1 MATNWFD
8 DTYEDEALTPQA
20 ALPAVTAPAVR
31 RQPRNP
37 LSLADLYDQSS
48 AEEAAQDDLEAAPWT
63 AAPPPAPAGLAQA
76 PAMGLDSL
84 TPKPFAQTPPRVV
97 SWEQARKDAEA
108 YEASKPKPEQPIFGL
123 GDFASAAGGFISA
136 LPTTGTEAFYRMK
149 ERSKRPDQFSPEAQA
164 AFAESRAL
172 QERMAQEQ
180 AEREKAGT
188 STTIGQAIREATSSS
203 GYTLGSMLP
212 AIAGGVATGAAA
224 GALAGPVGKV
234 VGGIVGGFAGSGAAA
249 FTMSQNQFMEDAFR
263 EAEARMQKTQKRS
276 LSEQEKQALYQEMEP
291 LARDNA
297 LWEAGPEA
305 VGNAFMLVGGGIAA
319 GLLGKQGIS
328 KLAGG
333 ALRKGMIRTGALAT
347 GVGMEFATE
356 TATELGQAL
365 PRARME
371 AYLEGRPMEDAV
383 SRYAGKPL
391 GGAGEAFE
399 EIWRPTLGTVLMFG
413 LGGTAVKGASK
424 ANERFR
430 QNPQEAEAIV
440 EMANKPDVL
449 AAMPQQSLENLQELS
464 GFLRDQWFAGS
475 NRQEN
480 MSEAIAKISA
490 ELQQRTT
497 EDATTQRIRRE
508 TLGDLWT
515 RMAPQEQSK
524 VLEFFGATQPG
535 VTGWMT
541 KEGAPTGQIDAR
553 GLNRLANIL
562 GVDGKKFRT
571 RVEQDLRQREFD
583 APASERARQDVYD
596 DFGEP
601 VGEPSDRAAP
611 GLSQVPPAPAARPT
625 ETTEDIKPDTVD
637 VAGQPTVTVT
647 SGMKEGLAQ
656 LRQQAAEA
664 EQRNIQDREALGRQM
679 LDDALA
685 RQRAAQEPPAP
696 PAAPITP
703 TPGETVQLQRGQELI
718 LTPPAPGAPIPRS
731 TATPEDQAA
740 IRERFGERD
749 RKPKTPPTPTEVIPD
764 AQEVQRQAQA
774 ETALNPPA
782 PAAEVAGEVAP
793 VATPEPVQPS
803 ETPDASNIRQDQE
816 LISQGREGGQ
826 PGIQPSPVESGGDI
840 RQPGQDQE
848 GAQPA
853 GEVAQGEV
861 APSPYQEELNVIRK
875 SKEYRDKKKK
885 SPEKAEAW
893 ANEIAIA
900 NSNARIA
907 LKQEISESR
916 REERE
921 QLARQE
927 GIDALLKPLADNRKE
942 YNFARSLVTGA
953 MDDLSKDV
961 NNKSISAD
969 RAQELINEAER
980 LGAIAPPRKIAALER
995 IGRAE
1000 EVAPTPAAT
1009 QKVKTPDEQMEVD
1022 VGLEVVELADLIT
1035 SDDARFPK
1043 SLQPRGRGE
1052 RQASATQVFD
1062 IAKGLNPDRLLS
1074 SPVTSDGAPIVGP
1087 DNLVESGNGRVMAIR
1102 TAYGQFQDRA
1112 DAYRAKLQEQ
1122 GFDTTG
1128 MTAPVLIR
1136 RRVSPLDDAQRVEFT
1151 QKSNMATVASMSP
1164 SERATLH
1171 AQRLLS
1177 KPAVLDAY
1185 RGGDPGLSVNAEFV
1199 GRFFQEVLDPSE
1211 RGQFQTK
1218 EGMLNAEG
1226 KKEIQSA
1233 ILAVAY
1239 PDVALL
1245 DTLLESQDNN
1255 IKTIG
1260 GALREVAPDILKTK
1274 AYLRQHPELQSL
1286 DLSGPLTEAARLV
1299 NQAWAENKGL
1309 KDILDQQGMFGDIDP
1324 TVERLTRLF
1333 FSDAD
1338 LRKGLSQPKLVRILQ
1353 SYAENARR
1361 IQPSDPL
1368 FDDIPQITV
1377 GDLLSTMEKRR
1388 EDELPAEQADLLG
1401 GGAARPSRP
1410 ASGAGD
1416 QRPGADRPSA
1426 ADGAPGPREG
1436 QEDGGKP
1443 AKQKVAPA
1451 PKAEAASQPELP
1463 ETVPAIRKYLKELG
1477 ATNIQAIKYSQ
1488 GSMKGEYRVS
1498 ATPKGA
1504 EIGKD
1509 GYGKT
1514 AQAALK
1520 DWIEKSKQ
1528 EAKPKKKKSNTKPVA
1543 KLEPE
1548 AVVEQKPEESP
1559 QPEAEVNPEPAPQ
1572 EQPEFAAPPPN
1583 GKKDAKQFKD
1593 LPVGA
1598 RFAHVITKNGWVEYE
1613 KTGETQETVVAVH
1626 GIVKPSKDGTTVK
1639 VGDVFDEVGEKAQS
1653 FVVAIPDSVPPAQ
1666 PDADQRRY
1674 SRAPAA
1680 DSSLEAVRARYA
1692 GTPQW
1697 MKAPNGQ
1704 PTKLN
1709 ERQWLQVRTPAFKAW
1724 FGDWESNPAN
1734 ASKVV
1739 DENGE
1744 PMVVYHGTKER
1755 FIEKYKNFLKL
1766 DQQLESTKKEAIDIY
1781 GYLSDDNSYEN
1792 KAYSNYFFED
1802 YHKLKKNISDAVK
1815 ITASPYAMGL
1825 NEEQARQQAI
1835 KDIESRYK
1843 DNPSLMER
1851 ALKGSFLEARHQSIM
1866 KEVDNIAKK
1875 INENKIAKSI
1885 HDKKLSESEVFSFIE
1900 KMDGLIK
1907 QSKDIKYNL
1916 SRISGAISSNEAFG
1930 TQPNE
1935 RDQANDPGYLG
1946 SAAYFTPDKEEAD
1959 WYARRGKG
1967 YVYHVFL
1974 SIKTPLYIDKP
1985 PIGFWEKV
1993 NTVSSN
1999 LVAQGS
2005 DPFQEKAEAT
2015 TKVAKEYGFD
2025 GVYKEADGN
2034 RHPAAEWAAYD
2045 PAQIKSATENVGT
2058 FSPTDADIRYSSAAD
2073 TLTEVGLTQ
2082 AQARA
2087 EAVEALGETN
2097 VRHLERNGFAVWL
2110 EPKPGARALPG
2121 NNRTYLSST
2130 GQEVV
2135 APADAQA
2142 FVDKGVIHLI
2152 PSNMRTGALN
2162 ALLHES
2168 AHLMKDERYAEGD
2181 RTILRMSHAVL
2192 NLAGLRN
2199 FIGNPGF
2206 QDLAEQVQ
2214 RMAREGNP
2222 VALKALAQAQQVDP
2236 NRIAEESVAYLVEYG
2251 DMRLPIVRRILAA
2264 IRAALYRMGVKMELR
2279 PEDVRQLAISAL
2291 KARAQRNKIEQRKLV
2306 RLAELERLYEEK
2318 YGDLALGELRVEV
2331 LRNIKEDTTL
2341 EQFRDL
2347 VTQMLERRYSAP
2359 PSAIEAL
2366 RLLRDS
2372 RFVSDRT
2379 ALDTLGEFPE
2389 YLYEVGKFIAEQR
2402 QKLVEGR
2409 LTPREVAKAY
2419 LITQSSIGSPAR
2431 SLKALEPAFI
2441 KAGLSVSEVPALFL
2455 NERGGLR
2462 PEELMAWWLGTANGQ
2477 RALNALE
2484 QGQIDRAAFEEFLTL
2499 REPYGRDPLIGNSV
2513 LGLKKAD
2520 GFQWGTAP
2528 EKRGD
2533 FNLANLLAFTGAINA
2548 TQGDPKALV
2557 DVLGRAKGISTG
2569 KTGFIG
2575 HLLGLGNRPTVDAV
2589 EINFWLT
2596 GKADT
2601 RTADIAQKAK
2611 ETVQAIREKL
2621 ADRRV
2626 REAVFQRINQRLMPL
2641 ANRLADQYQLPRGV
2655 MPHLLHHWLWDKAK
2669 GLETTHAGLY
2679 EAMRRYSVAPAIEV
2693 GEATMEEFEAVRA
2706 RFQARQAETPF
2717 RQWFGKGTPGVTA
2730 TVDGTPITLYHGTNN
2745 PLFTEWDSS
2754 RAAEASGHP
2763 TSGLGFFM
2771 TADKG
2776 AAARYGNNLLELH
2789 AKIDKP
2795 YYLTDADLT
2804 GIETRQDAE
2813 RLRWNLMKQGY
2824 DGAVVEAPGAP
2835 HANYVIAFKPNQI
2848 KFTTNEKPTA
2858 SPDMRY
2864 SLPPAPGQPP
2874 TPADAQRFL
2883 TDIGALNLEPQL
2895 NLIKRIW
2902 RNPSLWRKEL
2912 MQSFADA
2919 AGNTRPAWTRLL
2931 SRQQI
2936 VEMLQESPIAQLAK
2950 HFEDTARLLDADKA
2964 EGKHLAFDIAKR
2976 LREAAAKSR
2985 DKGRGLYKLWFF
2997 TTLESVDPT
3006 QPAPQR
3012 ENYGDTADYLRA
3024 RQAHA
3029 RAVEMLNELR
3039 RANPVLA
3046 DLYKE
3051 VIVENKRSFEA
3062 YHQALKDRLGR
3073 GANGIFNAMMDR
3085 AKDMDPTATPT
3096 TLTQRLAKLAK
3107 DSAAYDAFTATVRQ
3121 RLQQPDMKD
3130 AAAAALRDTLPDDA
3144 QKALFDDIVADVR
3157 GKVKSSVDAL
3167 QSVYE
3172 QARVK
3177 EPYFPLSRWGDYQVY
3192 AEKAGEPKPVFAA
3205 FEREQDQ
3212 RAAIAQLQ
3220 KEGWTVKVNYDAT
3233 GKLTFKPPADSFLG
3247 KMFVMVDEILSPG
3260 KDATQQ
3266 EKSVLKKQRDALK
3279 DEFYQMY
3286 LRSLPDL
3293 SSRKHFLHRKG
3304 IPGFSM
3310 DALRGFAQLA
3320 NSRANAIARLKH
3332 SDILSDSLMDMERAL
3347 KRAGLDPSRVS
3358 EINRAG
3364 ALLGE
3369 LQLSYEWMMN
3379 PTNAT
3384 WANRLT
3390 SFGFLWHLTNP
3401 STALVNLT
3409 QVPIATFP
3417 DLAAKFGGGSA
3428 FSALS
3433 KAIKDYGE
3441 WKFHGK
3447 VAKEQAMQRL
3457 YAEFEGDLGKAL
3469 KSPKISSQISRTEA
3483 VALAGMSDDA
3493 PEFSGG
3499 VKGSAAA
3506 LYRGALYYGGWL
3518 YQKAEVANR
3527 EITVI
3532 AAYRLARR
3540 KADAEGKSRE
3550 QAHDYA
3556 TEVAYN
3562 SMTRTQ
3568 GDFSLANR
3576 AWFMRGNA
3584 MRVMFLFRSFSHMMT
3599 FNLLRDAYQS
3609 VKGKDAESK
3618 KLARARLAWT
3628 GAASLVFAG
3637 ATGFP
3642 MYTLIAAIAN
3652 GIWGSDPDD
3661 PWDFDAA
3668 VRDELTAY
3676 GGDTLM
3682 RTVMQ
3687 GPLGQAPR
3695 ALNLLGLDVKGVDIA
3710 PRVSLDLIRLWVRR
3724 QPEDSEGGA
3733 AMDWW
3738 MGQVAGPLY
3747 GTARG
3752 VAEGLRMLG
3761 QTSHDPQAWWRTL
3774 EGLTPAPIRNLAKA
3788 ARFEEHGVTTRR
3800 GDLLMD
3806 EFGFTDLI
3814 TQAIGFTPD
3823 ELADQ
3828 YRTNTRL
3835 WDLKYSLEKR
3845 RRNIYSLYIFSVEQG
3860 DEAMQKTAM
3869 ERVERFNQL
3878 NPEYPITFDGLR
3890 GAYKKFMRARALQE
3904 GGVYIPSKGLKA
3916 RVFRDLTA
3924 DES

>member
-1 MATNWFD
+1 MIG
-8 DTYEDEALTPQA
+8 YCQLLTPRLIKAKRFA
-20 ALPAVTAPAVR
+20 ANKDDRTGQMTAR
-31 RQPRNP
+31 KKTNDFP
-37 LSLADLYDQSS
+37 LILRIGDQSGS
-48 AEEAAQDDLEAAPWT
+48 FNSD
-63 AAPPPAPAGLAQA
+63 
-76 PAMGLDSL
+76 
-84 TPKPFAQTPPRVV
+84 VV
-97 SWEQARKDAEA
+97 WK
-108 YEASKPKPEQPIFGL
+108 
-123 GDFASAAGGFISA
+123 A
-136 LPTTGTEAFYRMK
+136 L
-149 ERSKRPDQFSPEAQA
+149 S
-164 AFAESRAL
+164 AFAKATGAKTVDIGLRS
-172 QERMAQEQ
+172 
-180 AEREKAGT
+180 REKNKDLSVLKIT
-188 STTIGQAIREATSSS
+188 SAD
-203 GYTLGSMLP
+203 
-212 AIAGGVATGAAA
+212 GGVAVIM
-224 GALAGPVGKV
+224 P
-234 VGGIVGGFAGSGAAA
+234 
-249 FTMSQNQFMEDAFR
+249 M
-263 EAEARMQKTQKRS
+263 RM
-276 LSEQEKQALYQEMEP
+276 
-291 LARDNA
+291 D
-297 LWEAGPEA
+297 
-305 VGNAFMLVGGGIAA
+305 
-319 GLLGKQGIS
+319 
-328 KLAGG
+328 GG
-333 ALRKGMIRTGALAT
+333 ATHVPVQLDSM
-347 GVGMEFATE
+347 VE
-356 TATELGQAL
+356 
-365 PRARME
+365 
-371 AYLEGRPMEDAV
+371 
-383 SRYAGKPL
+383 
-391 GGAGEAFE
+391 GGA
-399 EIWRPTLGTVLMFG
+399 T
-413 LGGTAVKGASK
+413 
-424 ANERFR
+424 
-430 QNPQEAEAIV
+430 
-440 EMANKPDVL
+440 
-449 AAMPQQSLENLQELS
+449 
-464 GFLRDQWFAGS
+464 
-475 NRQEN
+475 
-480 MSEAIAKISA
+480 
-490 ELQQRTT
+490 
-497 EDATTQRIRRE
+497 
-508 TLGDLWT
+508 
-515 RMAPQEQSK
+515 
-524 VLEFFGATQPG
+524 
-535 VTGWMT
+535 
-541 KEGAPTGQIDAR
+541 
-553 GLNRLANIL
+553 
-562 GVDGKKFRT
+562 
-571 RVEQDLRQREFD
+571 
-583 APASERARQDVYD
+583 
-596 DFGEP
+596 
-601 VGEPSDRAAP
+601 
-611 GLSQVPPAPAARPT
+611 PAP
-625 ETTEDIKPDTVD
+625 
-637 VAGQPTVTVT
+637 
-647 SGMKEGLAQ
+647 S
-656 LRQQAAEA
+656 
-664 EQRNIQDREALGRQM
+664 
-679 LDDALA
+679 
-685 RQRAAQEPPAP
+685 
-696 PAAPITP
+696 
-703 TPGETVQLQRGQELI
+703 VQ
-718 LTPPAPGAPIPRS
+718 T
-731 TATPEDQAA
+731 
-740 IRERFGERD
+740 
-749 RKPKTPPTPTEVIPD
+749 
-764 AQEVQRQAQA
+764 
-774 ETALNPPA
+774 
-782 PAAEVAGEVAP
+782 
-793 VATPEPVQPS
+793 
-803 ETPDASNIRQDQE
+803 
-816 LISQGREGGQ
+816 
-826 PGIQPSPVESGGDI
+826 
-840 RQPGQDQE
+840 
-848 GAQPA
+848 
-853 GEVAQGEV
+853 
-861 APSPYQEELNVIRK
+861 
-875 SKEYRDKKKK
+875 
-885 SPEKAEAW
+885 
-893 ANEIAIA
+893 
-900 NSNARIA
+900 
-907 LKQEISESR
+907 
-916 REERE
+916 
-921 QLARQE
+921 
-927 GIDALLKPLADNRKE
+927 
-942 YNFARSLVTGA
+942 
-953 MDDLSKDV
+953 
-961 NNKSISAD
+961 
-969 RAQELINEAER
+969 
-980 LGAIAPPRKIAALER
+980 
-995 IGRAE
+995 
-1000 EVAPTPAAT
+1000 
-1009 QKVKTPDEQMEVD
+1009 
-1022 VGLEVVELADLIT
+1022 
-1035 SDDARFPK
+1035 
-1043 SLQPRGRGE
+1043 
-1052 RQASATQVFD
+1052 
-1062 IAKGLNPDRLLS
+1062 
-1074 SPVTSDGAPIVGP
+1074 
-1087 DNLVESGNGRVMAIR
+1087 
-1102 TAYGQFQDRA
+1102 
-1112 DAYRAKLQEQ
+1112 
-1122 GFDTTG
+1122 
-1128 MTAPVLIR
+1128 
-1136 RRVSPLDDAQRVEFT
+1136 
-1151 QKSNMATVASMSP
+1151 
-1164 SERATLH
+1164 
-1171 AQRLLS
+1171 
-1177 KPAVLDAY
+1177 
-1185 RGGDPGLSVNAEFV
+1185 
-1199 GRFFQEVLDPSE
+1199 
-1211 RGQFQTK
+1211 
-1218 EGMLNAEG
+1218 
-1226 KKEIQSA
+1226 
-1233 ILAVAY
+1233 
-1239 PDVALL
+1239 
-1245 DTLLESQDNN
+1245 
-1255 IKTIG
+1255 
-1260 GALREVAPDILKTK
+1260 
-1274 AYLRQHPELQSL
+1274 
-1286 DLSGPLTEAARLV
+1286 
-1299 NQAWAENKGL
+1299 
-1309 KDILDQQGMFGDIDP
+1309 
-1324 TVERLTRLF
+1324 
-1333 FSDAD
+1333 
-1338 LRKGLSQPKLVRILQ
+1338 
-1353 SYAENARR
+1353 
-1361 IQPSDPL
+1361 
-1368 FDDIPQITV
+1368 
-1377 GDLLSTMEKRR
+1377 
-1388 EDELPAEQADLLG
+1388 
-1401 GGAARPSRP
+1401 
-1410 ASGAGD
+1410 
-1416 QRPGADRPSA
+1416 
-1426 ADGAPGPREG
+1426 
-1436 QEDGGKP
+1436 
-1443 AKQKVAPA
+1443 
-1451 PKAEAASQPELP
+1451 
-1463 ETVPAIRKYLKELG
+1463 
-1477 ATNIQAIKYSQ
+1477 
-1488 GSMKGEYRVS
+1488 
-1498 ATPKGA
+1498 
-1504 EIGKD
+1504 
-1509 GYGKT
+1509 
-1514 AQAALK
+1514 
-1520 DWIEKSKQ
+1520 
-1528 EAKPKKKKSNTKPVA
+1528 
-1543 KLEPE
+1543 
-1548 AVVEQKPEESP
+1548 
-1559 QPEAEVNPEPAPQ
+1559 EPAPQ
-1572 EQPEFAAPPPN
+1572 EQPEFVAPPPN
-1583 GKKDAKQFKD
+1583 GKKDAKHFKD

-1598 RFAHVITKNGWVEYE
+1598 RFAHVVTKNGWVEYE

-1653 FVVAIPDSVPPAQ
+1653 FVVAIPDLVLPA
-1666 PDADQRRY
+1666 
-1674 SRAPAA
+1674 
-1680 DSSLEAVRARYA
+1680 
-1692 GTPQW
+1692 
-1697 MKAPNGQ
+1697 
-1704 PTKLN
+1704 
-1709 ERQWLQVRTPAFKAW
+1709 
-1724 FGDWESNPAN
+1724 
-1734 ASKVV
+1734 
-1739 DENGE
+1739 GE
-1744 PMVVYHGTKER
+1744 
-1755 FIEKYKNFLKL
+1755 
-1766 DQQLESTKKEAIDIY
+1766 
-1781 GYLSDDNSYEN
+1781 
-1792 KAYSNYFFED
+1792 
-1802 YHKLKKNISDAVK
+1802 
-1815 ITASPYAMGL
+1815 
-1825 NEEQARQQAI
+1825 
-1835 KDIESRYK
+1835 
-1843 DNPSLMER
+1843 
-1851 ALKGSFLEARHQSIM
+1851 QS
-1866 KEVDNIAKK
+1866 
-1875 INENKIAKSI
+1875 
-1885 HDKKLSESEVFSFIE
+1885 
-1900 KMDGLIK
+1900 
-1907 QSKDIKYNL
+1907 
-1916 SRISGAISSNEAFG
+1916 
-1930 TQPNE
+1930 
-1935 RDQANDPGYLG
+1935 
-1946 SAAYFTPDKEEAD
+1946 
-1959 WYARRGKG
+1959 
-1967 YVYHVFL
+1967 
-1974 SIKTPLYIDKP
+1974 
-1985 PIGFWEKV
+1985 
-1993 NTVSSN
+1993 
-1999 LVAQGS
+1999 
-2005 DPFQEKAEAT
+2005 
-2015 TKVAKEYGFD
+2015 
-2025 GVYKEADGN
+2025 
-2034 RHPAAEWAAYD
+2034 
-2045 PAQIKSATENVGT
+2045 
-2058 FSPTDADIRYSSAAD
+2058 ADIRYSSADD

-2110 EPKPGARALPG
+2110 EPKPGARPLPG
-2121 NNRTYLSST
+2121 NNRVYLSST
-2130 GQEVV
+2130 GQEIV

-2142 FVDKGVIHLI
+2142 FVNKGVTHLI

-2168 AHLMKDERYAEGD
+2168 AHLMKDERFSEGD

-2214 RMAREGNP
+2214 RMAREGNS

-2331 LRNIKEDTTL
+2331 LRRMDEDTTL

-2347 VTQMLERRYSAP
+2347 VTQMLE
-2359 PSAIEAL
+2359 
-2366 RLLRDS
+2366 
-2372 RFVSDRT
+2372 
-2379 ALDTLGEFPE
+2379 
-2389 YLYEVGKFIAEQR
+2389 
-2402 QKLVEGR
+2402 
-2409 LTPREVAKAY
+2409 
-2419 LITQSSIGSPAR
+2419 
-2431 SLKALEPAFI
+2431 
-2441 KAGLSVSEVPALFL
+2441 
-2455 NERGGLR
+2455 
-2462 PEELMAWWLGTANGQ
+2462 
-2477 RALNALE
+2477 
-2484 QGQIDRAAFEEFLTL
+2484 
-2499 REPYGRDPLIGNSV
+2499 
-2513 LGLKKAD
+2513 
-2520 GFQWGTAP
+2520 
-2528 EKRGD
+2528 
-2533 FNLANLLAFTGAINA
+2533 
-2548 TQGDPKALV
+2548 
-2557 DVLGRAKGISTG
+2557 
-2569 KTGFIG
+2569 
-2575 HLLGLGNRPTVDAV
+2575 
-2589 EINFWLT
+2589 
-2596 GKADT
+2596 
-2601 RTADIAQKAK
+2601 
-2611 ETVQAIREKL
+2611 
-2621 ADRRV
+2621 
-2626 REAVFQRINQRLMPL
+2626 
-2641 ANRLADQYQLPRGV
+2641 
-2655 MPHLLHHWLWDKAK
+2655 
-2669 GLETTHAGLY
+2669 
-2679 EAMRRYSVAPAIEV
+2679 RRYSVAPAIEV

-2804 GIETRQDAE
+2804 RIETRQDAE
-2813 RLRWNLMKQGY
+2813 RLRWNLIKQGY

-2883 TDIGALNLEPQL
+2883 NDIGALNLEPQP

-3121 RLQQPDMKD
+3121 RLQQPDMKED
-3130 AAAAALRDTLPDDA
+3130 AAAALRDTLPDDA

-3172 QARVK
+3172 QARVL

-3332 SDILSDSLMDMERAL
+3332 SDILSESLTDMERAL

-3369 LQLSYEWMMN
+3369 LQSSYEWMMN

-3441 WKFHGK
+3441 WKFRGK

-3499 VKGSAAA
+3499 AKGSAAA

-3584 MRVMFLFRSFSHMMT
+3584 MRVMFLFRSFAHMMT
-3599 FNLLRDAYQS
+3599 FNILRDAYQS
-3609 VKGKDAESK
+3609 VKGKGVTTFKNQKGEDITER
-3618 KLARARLAWT
+3618 KLAWDRLKWT
-3628 GAASLVFAG
+3628 GISSLVFAG

-3652 GIWGSDPDD
+3652 SIWGSDPDD

-3695 ALNLLGLDVKGVDIA
+3695 VLNLLGLDVKGVDIA
-3710 PRVSLDLIRLWVRR
+3710 PRVSLDLIRLWIRR

-3845 RRNIYSLYIFSVEQG
+3845 RRNILSRYIFATEQG
-3860 DEAMQKTAM
+3860 DDRMVQETM
-3869 ERVERFNQL
+3869 RFVERFNEL
-3878 NPEYPITFDGLR
+3878 NPEFPITFDSLR
-3890 GAYKKFMRARALQE
+3890 SAYRNFARARAQSE
-3904 GGVYIPSKGLKA
+3904 SGVYIPSQGLRA

-3924 DES
+3924 DDE